1 MAAGV
6 VTGQGDNKNQLRST
20 AEEAERFLQALDAE
34 PDQVMAPQQPQTPA
48 PRVGE
53 DKNFVATDGAAASSG
68 SDEAHPAL
76 LVLIF
81 VILLSPLVLFVLWQ
95 NIEQSSSESLPVLRY
110 ASSCGS
116 APGEGKRWWPVLGPA
131 DRSLLR
137 TIRNQYCGDA
147 YITPEGS
154 LQIASFDS
162 WQGANRFRQQ
172 LQKATKASFR
182 VGTSIYR

>member
-1 MAAGV
+1 M
-6 VTGQGDNKNQLRST
+6 TGQGDNKNQLRST

-34 PDQVMAPQQPQTPA
+34 PDQVIAPQQPQTPA
-48 PRVGE
+48 PRVGG
-53 DKNFVATDGAAASSG
+53 DAMG
-68 SDEAHPAL
+68 SNAAHPAL
-76 LVLIF
+76 LVLII
-81 VILLSPLVLFVLWQ
+81 VILLSPLALYVLWQ
-95 NIEQSSSESLPVLRY
+95 NIKQPPSDLLPALSY
-110 ASSCGS
+110 TSSCGS
-116 APGEGKRWWPVLGPA
+116 APGVGKRWWPVLGPA

-147 YITPEGS
+147 FITPEGS

-172 LQKATKASFR
+172 LQKATKGTFR

>member
-1 MAAGV
+1 M
-6 VTGQGDNKNQLRST
+6 TSKDDPKNQLRST
-20 AEEAERFLQALDAE
+20 MELAEEAERFLQSLDAE
-34 PDQVMAPQQPQTPA
+34 PDPDMPPQQPPPLA
-48 PRVGE
+48 PRVGG
-53 DKNFVATDGAAASSG
+53 DAIG
-68 SDEAHPAL
+68 SNAAHPAL
-76 LVLIF
+76 LVLII
-81 VILLSPLVLFVLWQ
+81 VILLSPLALFVLWQ
-95 NIEQSSSESLPVLRY
+95 NIGQSPSNSLPALSY
-110 ASSCGS
+110 FSSCGS
-116 APGEGKRWWPVLGPA
+116 APGVGKWWWPVLGPA

>member
-1 MAAGV
+1 M
-6 VTGQGDNKNQLRST
+6 TGKDNNKNQLRST
-20 AEEAERFLQALDAE
+20 AEEAERFLKALDAE
-34 PDQVMAPQQPQTPA
+34 PDQVMAPQQSQTPA
-48 PRVGE
+48 PSVG
-53 DKNFVATDGAAASSG
+53 KNTISVATEIAASSSG
-68 SDEAHPAL
+68 SNAAHPAL
-76 LVLIF
+76 LVLII
-81 VILLSPLVLFVLWQ
+81 VILLSPLALFVLWQ
-95 NIEQSSSESLPVLRY
+95 NIKQSPSDLLPALSY

-116 APGEGKRWWPVLGPA
+116 APGVGKRWWPVLGPA

-147 YITPEGS
+147 FITPEGS

-172 LQKATKASFR
+172 LQKATKGSFR